1 MLNDGEAKGTQRS
14 VEQKETPNYRKSRC
28 YRLEMGKAE
37 LWLTISHWV
46 CPLCQ
51 EFGCILITSFNS
63 LSGVGGIERLYWKW
77 CRSVSKFLFWDWSPV
92 WPGFKPALS
101 TIYWTFLLRDIIKE
115 EQLGRL
121 GRQPGGFTTAYLAN
135 QAMKENY
142 NISKTCWRSH
152 EVGVGQ
158 TAHNMRRHQL
168 EEDQWSAPPPP
179 KQSWQTLSS
188 WLSTLLCYDH
198 FPSPTPQ

>member
-1 MLNDGEAKGTQRS
+1 
-14 VEQKETPNYRKSRC
+14 
-28 YRLEMGKAE
+28 MGKAE

-63 LSGVGGIERLYWKW
+63 LSRVGGIERLYWKW

-158 TAHNMRRHQL
+158 KAHNMRRPVARSPSSKAKLTNSFIVTKHIALLWPLSFPNTTVRRCHPGEGKPFQL
-168 EEDQWSAPPPP
+168 CMEVIREDAS
-179 KQSWQTLSS
+179 
-188 WLSTLLCYDH
+188 
-198 FPSPTPQ
+198 